1 MQPAIDRPCS
11 EEIKPLIRDLLSNSE
26 RPCAAH
32 IAGELTESGYPVSA
46 ALVSREAY
54 SLGIRLRRGRL
65 PGCRDRL
72 PRKRRSSDVR
82 DEVARLYAL
91 DPKALSQPG
100 AQAEIARRLNVSRQ
114 AVQWHV
120 SAVRRGDKKSRVSV
134 NL

>member
-1 MQPAIDRPCS
+1 MQPAPDRPRP
-11 EEIKPLIRDLLSNSE
+11 EEIKPLIRDLLRKSA

-32 IAGELTESGYPVSA
+32 IAGELTESGYPVSPA
-46 ALVSREAY
+46 IVSREAY
-54 SLGIRLRRGRL
+54 KLGIRLRRGRL
-65 PGCRDRL
+65 PGCKDRQ

-91 DPKALSQPG
+91 DPEALSRPG
-100 AQAEIARRLNVSRQ
+100 AQTEIAKRLNVSRQ

-120 SAVRRGDKKSRVSV
+120 RAVRRGDKKSRASV